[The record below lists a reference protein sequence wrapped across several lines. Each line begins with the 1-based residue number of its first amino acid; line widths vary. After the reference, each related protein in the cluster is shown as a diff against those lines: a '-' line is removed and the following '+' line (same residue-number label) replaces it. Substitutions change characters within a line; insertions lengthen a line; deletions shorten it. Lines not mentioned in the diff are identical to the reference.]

1 VFGHDLPI
9 RELRLAAGAGFIVAL
24 AGEIATM
31 PGLPKLPSAIGIH
44 LDAQGRIQGL
54 S

>member
-1 VFGHDLPI
+1 MFGHDLPI